1 MKIEDALQRFVDN
14 KEKCE
19 IHLITKETFVARIT
33 EISEGFICT
42 DYFDSIVNTA
52 YIVRVCPV
60 ERKSDKKEISEK
72 KDVYGAIRDF
82 FFTE

>member
-1 MKIEDALQRFVDN
+1 MKIEDALHRFVEN

-33 EISEGFICT
+33 EIGDGFIRT

-52 YIVRVCPV
+52 YIVRVRPV
-60 ERKSDKKEISEK
+60 ENKSGKNEISEK
-72 KDVYGAIRDF
+72 KGISEAIRDF